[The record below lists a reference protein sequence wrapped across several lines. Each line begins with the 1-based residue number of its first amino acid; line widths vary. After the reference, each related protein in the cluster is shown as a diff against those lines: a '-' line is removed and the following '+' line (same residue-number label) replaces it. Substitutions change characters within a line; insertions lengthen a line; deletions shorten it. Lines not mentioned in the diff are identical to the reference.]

1 MALRSQ
7 LANTCAP
14 PAAATLPKANTLR
27 QHRAAALAA
36 DAASISATNHALLNA
51 LTIDVEDYYHVA
63 AFESCVARADWD
75 CYESRVAANTYRL
88 LDLLDARG
96 VKATF
101 FVLGWVAERHPALL
115 REIDNRGHQIGCHSH
130 WHRLVY
136 QLSHAEF
143 RRDLCHSHE
152 VIAQALG
159 RPVPLYRAPS
169 FSITRQSW
177 WALQILA
184 EEGFTIDSSIVPAR
198 HDLYGVPDAPT
209 TLHQISTPGGTLWE
223 CPPAVI
229 SLAGLRLPVGGGG
242 YFRLFPLW
250 WTTRWLRRINAL
262 GRPFVFYLHPWEIDP
277 DQPRFAHAPR
287 RSRFRHYVGL
297 RRTAAKFQELLARF
311 NFGPLGEVVRRYAAQ
326 AISDPSPLAGS
337 PPAETRAAAAA
348 PLARW
353 Q

>member
-1 MALRSQ
+1 MAPRSQ
-7 LANTCAP
+7 LADTRARRT
-14 PAAATLPKANTLR
+14 AATLPKANTLR

-36 DAASISATNHALLNA
+36 DAASISATNHAMLNA

-63 AFESCVARADWD
+63 AFESCVARDDWD
-75 CYESRVAANTYRL
+75 SYESRVAANTRRL

-115 REIDNRGHQIGCHSH
+115 REIDAGGHEIGCHSH

-143 RRDLCHSHE
+143 RRDLCHSRE
-152 VIAQALG
+152 VIAQAVG
-159 RPVPLYRAPS
+159 RPVQLYRAPS

-177 WALQILA
+177 WALEILA
-184 EEGFTIDSSIVPAR
+184 EEGFTVDSSIVPAR

-209 TLHQISTPGGTLWE
+209 TLHQINTPGGTLWE
-223 CPPAVI
+223 CPPAVL

-287 RSRFRHYVGL
+287 RSRFRHYVGINTTRPKL
-297 RRTAAKFQELLARF
+297 EKLLDRF
-311 NFGPLGEVVRRYAAQ
+311 AFTSLGEVIRRRAGRQ
-326 AISDPSPLAGS
+326 APEPQTLPARG
-337 PPAETRAAAAA
+337 PAETAA
-348 PLARW
+348 PVLET
-353 Q
+353 